1 MSSRS
6 SWAVCVFILEEDFIV
21 VVISWG
27 GGLIEY
33 LYGDR
38 CGFFFR
44 RSVTAG
50 SVEAAIFII
59 SMGDHREIYGSW
71 VFGAEAIQHV
81 SSTSWRTKARRASW
95 AKMSP
100 YVFGVYTV
108 LILWGFRNQFNC
120 SVLCDS
126 PLGFN
131 VKIKWESKKL
141 KIRCFL
147 CIWRLATYVIILYKP
162 YSLSGYCDNWISQSK
177 NISENILRDY
187 SDFDLFVTTTVLWV
201 RKSIPLAL
209 FEVFRL
215 RKLMRP
221 CAASDIFYKPLWA
234 FQNLSFGF
242 SQKMFHF
249 TKFDKCFTSQNIW
262 REQFIHGLEKLIS
275 CCFFPLLATISPSS
289 KVALGDWD
297 NRQPLTSRSSRTEP
311 ACRLG

>member
-1 MSSRS
+1 MIEYHVYEFEELLGG
-6 SWAVCVFILEEDFIV
+6 VCFYPRGGFHRRGY
-21 VVISWG
+21 ISWG

-81 SSTSWRTKARRASW
+81 SSTSWRIKARRASW

-187 SDFDLFVTTTVLWV
+187 SDFDLFVIHNRFVS
-201 RKSIPLAL
+201 KKIHS
-209 FEVFRL
+209 FESL
-215 RKLMRP
+215 RSVSP
-221 CAASDIFYKPLWA
+221 AQAYAAFCRFWYFL
-234 FQNLSFGF
+234 
-242 SQKMFHF
+242 
-249 TKFDKCFTSQNIW
+249 
-262 REQFIHGLEKLIS
+262 HGLRVGE
-275 CCFFPLLATISPSS
+275 
-289 KVALGDWD
+289 
-297 NRQPLTSRSSRTEP
+297 
-311 ACRLG
+311 

>member
-6 SWAVCVFILEEDFIV
+6 SWAACVFILGEDFIV

-50 SVEAAIFII
+50 SVKAAIFII

-81 SSTSWRTKARRASW
+81 SSTSWRIKARRASW

-221 CAASDIFYKPLWA
+221 FAASDIFYKNLPLWLDVCSSE
-234 FQNLSFGF
+234 FWFGRCLCV
-242 SQKMFHF
+242 H
-249 TKFDKCFTSQNIW
+249 
-262 REQFIHGLEKLIS
+262 
-275 CCFFPLLATISPSS
+275 
-289 KVALGDWD
+289 VV
-297 NRQPLTSRSSRTEP
+297 
-311 ACRLG
+311 